1 VDIRRRLVPGVLI
14 GGLVLAGGG
23 SVIAASGGSSSTHSA
38 ANDQYC
44 PPSSPGAG
52 NPQGGPGNNCGNGGK
67 CPNGEPKPPN
77 GNCGNGPPET
87 CPDGSPK
94 PPPGNCGKK
103 PDGVGVGLPGGGNGN
118 PQGPPEQPNNGGK
131 KKSQKARF
139 HVKRAKAKK
148 CYSKN
153 FTLRV
158 QVVNRGKGGR
168 TTVARDGR
176 PVKRTGRNS
185 FTVNIDVSK
194 LKRGVHKLT
203 LQVKGKDGKLH
214 TRTVS
219 FRRC

>member
-1 VDIRRRLVPGVLI
+1 MDIRRRLVPGVLI

-38 ANDQYC
+38 ANQQYC
-44 PPSSPGAG
+44 PPNSPGAG
-52 NPQGGPGNNCGNGGK
+52 NPQGGPGNNCGN
-67 CPNGEPKPPN
+67 PPD
-77 GNCGNGPPET
+77 T

-103 PDGVGVGLPGGGNGN
+103 PDDAVIPVGVGLPGGGNGN
-118 PQGPPEQPNNGGK
+118 PQGPSEQPSKNGK
-131 KKSQKARF
+131 KKKSKKARF
-139 HVKRAKAKK
+139 HVKRAKAKR
-148 CYSKN
+148 CYARS

-158 QVVNRGKGGR
+158 NVVNRGRGAR

-176 PVKRTGRNS
+176 PIKQSGRNS
-185 FTVNIDVSK
+185 FTIRLDVSK

-203 LQVKGKDGKLH
+203 LKVRGKDGKLH
-214 TRTVS
+214 TRTVR